1 MDECKPLIAGME
13 AWLAEPN
20 LMQADSDAE
29 YHTII
34 DINMDLIKAWAYTRP
49 HLSST

>member
-1 MDECKPLIAGME
+1 ME

-34 DINMDLIKAWAYTRP
+34 NINMDHIKVGRCSLTPSIPR
-49 HLSST
+49 